1 MGTVERV
8 IDALRKLPPERQ
20 AEVADFAEF
29 LKDRL
34 PLEGEPITDGDEPM
48 ARVTRQGPA
57 QGRMRKP
64 GSAKGKLRIVV
75 EDDEHLAGFAD
86 YLP

>member
-1 MGTVERV
+1 
-8 IDALRKLPPERQ
+8 
-20 AEVADFAEF
+20 
-29 LKDRL
+29 
-34 PLEGEPITDGDEPM
+34 
-48 ARVTRQGPA
+48 
-57 QGRMRKP
+57 MRKP